1 MKLRLALGTLGIL
14 LFSFTGIA
22 QDQKADTTNGWK
34 FGGTYAFTL
43 NQVSLTN
50 WQAGGENSISGNTIL
65 NVFGNYKKNKF
76 SWSNN
81 LTLAYGLSQIGDD
94 ELRKTDDRIELNSSV
109 GYVASKNWDYT
120 AFLIFRTQFTD
131 GFDYPNDSVK
141 ISTFLAPAYLLG
153 GLGMEY
159 KPEEWFR
166 LNISPLSTK
175 ITFVNDQMLAN
186 RGAFGV
192 EAAVR
197 DTAGN
202 IIDEGENIRY
212 ELGGSIKL
220 VIKRELVKNVSVQ
233 TQLDLFSN
241 YVEDPQNIDVNWDF
255 LLNMKVNEWLSAS
268 LSTNL
273 IYDHDIDVT
282 LEENADGEALRTG
295 PRTQFRQI
303 FGAGLN
309 VTF

>member
-1 MKLRLALGTLGIL
+1 MRTIFTCLTALFCA
-14 LFSFTGIA
+14 FSAFSQTP
-22 QDQKADTTNGWK
+22 ADTTKNWET
-34 FGGTYAFTL
+34 GGTYSFTL

-50 WQAGGENSISGNTIL
+50 WQAGGENSISGNTLL
-65 NVFGNYKKNKF
+65 NIFGNYKKGKL
-76 SWSNN
+76 SWDNN
-81 LTLAYGLSQIGDD
+81 LTLAYGLSQIGDY
-94 ELRKTDDRIELNSSV
+94 ELRKTDDRIEFNSSV
-109 GYVASKNWDYT
+109 GYNASKKWDYT

-141 ISTFLAPAYLLG
+141 ISTFFAPAYLIG

-159 KPEEWFR
+159 KEKKWFR
-166 LNISPLSTK
+166 VNISPISTK
-175 ITFVNDQMLAN
+175 LTFVGDQTLAN

-192 EAAVR
+192 EGAEV

-202 IIDEGENIRY
+202 IITEGKNMRA
-212 ELGGSIKL
+212 ELGGSVKI
-220 VIKRELVKNVSVQ
+220 VIKKELMENVSMQ

-241 YVEDPQNIDVNWDF
+241 YLENPQNVDVNWDF
-255 LLNMKVNEWLSAS
+255 LINLKVNKWLSAN

-273 IYDHDIDVT
+273 IYDDDINIAV
-282 LEENADGEALRTG
+282 EEDAEGNVIKSG

-309 VTF
+309 ITF

>member
-1 MKLRLALGTLGIL
+1 MRSTVIL
-14 LFSFTGIA
+14 LFFTFFFHALTA
-22 QDQKADTTNGWK
+22 QDNPSDTVKYWET
-34 FGGTYAFTL
+34 GGTYSFTL

-50 WQAGGENSISGNTIL
+50 WQAGGENSISGNTLL
-65 NVFGNYKKNKF
+65 NIFGNYEKNKLN
-76 SWSNN
+76 WKNT

-94 ELRKTDDRIELNSSV
+94 ELRKTDDRIEFNSSL
-109 GYVASKNWDYT
+109 GYHATKKWDYT

-141 ISTFLAPAYLLG
+141 ISTFFAPAYLIG

-159 KPEEWFR
+159 KEFKWFR
-166 LNISPLSTK
+166 VNISPLSGK
-175 ITFVNDQMLAN
+175 ITFVGDQLLAN

-192 EAAVR
+192 EAAEV

-202 IIDEGENIRY
+202 IITEGRNVRY
-212 ELGGSIKL
+212 EVGGSIKL
-220 VIKRELVKNVSVQ
+220 IIKKELMENVVVQ
-233 TQLDLFSN
+233 SQLDLFSN
-241 YVEDPQNIDVNWDF
+241 YIENPENFDVNWDF
-255 LLNMKVNEWLSAS
+255 LINLKVNKWLSAN

-273 IYDHDIDVT
+273 IYDDDINIAVEEDSEGNVT
-282 LEENADGEALRTG
+282 KSG

-309 VTF
+309 ISF